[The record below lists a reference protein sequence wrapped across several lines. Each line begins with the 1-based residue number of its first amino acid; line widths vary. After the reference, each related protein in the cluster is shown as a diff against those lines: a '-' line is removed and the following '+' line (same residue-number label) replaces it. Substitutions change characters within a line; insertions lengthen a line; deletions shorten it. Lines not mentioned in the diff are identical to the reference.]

1 MSEDKL
7 VPTVRTALAVA
18 SPGPW
23 KLRPRDVADAVL
35 VTHAVEW
42 LTSLCER
49 VGALTAETCDLTGRL
64 DIARQERGIAETQ
77 VEALERERAKFV
89 FDRR

>member
-1 MSEDKL
+1 MSEDYDGL
-7 VPTVRTALAVA
+7 VLALRAFGRVDESELVSVTLAVHDA
-18 SPGPW
+18 
-23 KLRPRDVADAVL
+23 ADAI
-35 VTHAVEW
+35 A
-42 LTSLCER
+42 SLCER
-49 VGALTAETCDLTGRL
+49 VEALTAETCDLTGRL